1 MKSRGRRRS
10 ERGLE
15 LDIRVRYRGEQ
26 CGTAINRACNRTP
39 DTHPGRYMQIRSDT
53 VLEIRRGPP
62 RPPTMRDS
70 IDNRK

>member
-1 MKSRGRRRS
+1 MGNLRRI
-10 ERGLE
+10 EGGGKF
-15 LDIRVRYRGEQ
+15 DINGEQ

-39 DTHPGRYMQIRSDT
+39 DTRPTARYMQIRSDT